1 MENLS
6 KKHEVKEVEVE
17 QDDSKRWSKK
27 DFHQDSEIIQKEIK
41 RKKMKTQTK
50 NKQTAGSN
58 MKYKEKK
65 NASWEIVT
73 KGKKELSSESP
84 RGQHREGHLLCPCP
98 DRPV

>member
-41 RKKMKTQTK
+41 RKK
-50 NKQTAGSN
+50 
-58 MKYKEKK
+58 
-65 NASWEIVT
+65 
-73 KGKKELSSESP
+73 
-84 RGQHREGHLLCPCP
+84 
-98 DRPV
+98 

>member
-1 MENLS
+1 
-6 KKHEVKEVEVE
+6 
-17 QDDSKRWSKK
+17 
-27 DFHQDSEIIQKEIK
+27 
-41 RKKMKTQTK
+41 MKTQTK

-98 DRPV
+98 TIVTFYSLHNVLRLSK